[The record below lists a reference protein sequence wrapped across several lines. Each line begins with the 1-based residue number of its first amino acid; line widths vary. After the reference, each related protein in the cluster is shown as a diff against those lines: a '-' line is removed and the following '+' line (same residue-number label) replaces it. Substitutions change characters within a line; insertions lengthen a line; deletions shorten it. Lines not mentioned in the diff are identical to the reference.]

1 MTDDQSSKDSDTENQ
16 KSWLSKLAN
25 IFTDEPQNRDDL
37 VEILHA
43 AYHNELLDIDALN
56 MMKGALKVSEL
67 QVRQVMVPRSQM
79 VVIQHTLDIEE
90 ILPLIVTSGHSRFP
104 VVGGDKDELEG
115 ILLAKD
121 VLKSFVKE
129 ESDFS
134 LKDIIR
140 PAVVIPESK
149 QVNILLNEFRTTR
162 NHMAI
167 IIDEYGG
174 VAGLVTIEDIL
185 EEIVGEIDDEYDD
198 QEDPYVLKVS
208 DHVYRINALTTITE
222 LNEQFNL
229 GFDDTEFDTV
239 GGLVASKAGRLPEAG
254 ELIEVANLNFK
265 VIKANKRR
273 VEFVELDLSQSGL
286 DELN

>member
-1 MTDDQSSKDSDTENQ
+1 MTEDQSRKDSDPDVQ

-25 IFTDEPQNRDDL
+25 LFTDEPQNRDDL
-37 VEILHA
+37 IQILQE
-43 AYHNELLDIDALN
+43 AYHNDLVDADALS

-67 QVRQVMVPRSQM
+67 QVRQVMVPRAQM
-79 VVIQHTLDIEE
+79 VVIPLASDIED
-90 ILPLIVTSGHSRFP
+90 ILPIIVESGHSRFP
-104 VVGGDKDELEG
+104 VVGEDKDELEG

-121 VLKSFVKE
+121 VLKSFVKSE
-129 ESDFS
+129 ADFNM
-134 LKDIIR
+134 KQIIR

-198 QEDPYVLKVS
+198 QEDPYVMKVS
-208 DHVYRINALTTITE
+208 EQVFRINALTTITE
-222 LNEQFNL
+222 FNEQFDFD
-229 GFDDTEFDTV
+229 FDDTEYDTV
-239 GGLVASKAGRLPEAG
+239 GGLVASEAGRLPETG
-254 ELIEVANLNFK
+254 EVIEVAEIAFK
-265 VIKANKRR
+265 VVKADKRR
-273 VEFVELDLSQSGL
+273 IEFVEIDL
-286 DELN
+286 N

>member
-1 MTDDQSSKDSDTENQ
+1 MTEDQSRKISDTDNQ

-25 IFTDEPQNRDDL
+25 LFTDEPQNTEDL
-37 VEILHA
+37 IQILQE
-43 AYHNELLDIDALN
+43 AYHNHLVDSDALS

-67 QVRQVMVPRSQM
+67 QVRQVMVPRAQM
-79 VVIQHTLDIEE
+79 VVIPMTSNIED
-90 ILPLIVTSGHSRFP
+90 ILPIIVESGHSRFP
-104 VVGGDKDELEG
+104 VVGEDKDELEG

-121 VLKSFVKE
+121 ILKSFVKSE
-129 ESDFS
+129 GEFN
-134 LKDIIR
+134 LREILR

-198 QEDPYVLKVS
+198 KEDPYVMKVAEG
-208 DHVYRINALTTITE
+208 VYRINALTTITE
-222 LNEQFNL
+222 FNEQFNFD
-229 GFDDTEFDTV
+229 FDDSEFDTI
-239 GGLVASKAGRLPEAG
+239 GGLVASEAGRLPETG
-254 ELIEVANLNFK
+254 ELIEVVNLTFK
-265 VIKANKRR
+265 IIKADKRR
-273 VEFVELDLSQSGL
+273 IEFVEVDFS
-286 DELN
+286 

>member
-1 MTDDQSSKDSDTENQ
+1 MTEDQSSKNSDTDNQ
-16 KSWLSKLAN
+16 KSWLTKLAN
-25 IFTDEPQNRDDL
+25 LFTDEPQSRDDL
-37 VEILHA
+37 IQILQE
-43 AYHNELLDIDALN
+43 AYHNNLVDIDALN

-67 QVRQVMVPRSQM
+67 QVRQVMVPRAQM
-79 VVIQHTLDIEE
+79 VVIPQTSNIED
-90 ILPLIVTSGHSRFP
+90 ILPIIVESGHSRFP
-104 VVGGDKDELEG
+104 VVGEDKDELEG

-129 ESDFS
+129 EDDFN

-185 EEIVGEIDDEYDD
+185 EEIVGDIDDEYDD
-198 QEDPYVLKVS
+198 HEDPYVMKVAEG
-208 DHVYRINALTTITE
+208 VYRINALTTITE
-222 LNEQFNL
+222 FNEQFKT
-229 GFDDTEFDTV
+229 GFDDSEFDTI
-239 GGLVASKAGRLPEAG
+239 GGLVASEAGRLPETG
-254 ELIEVANLNFK
+254 ELIEVANLIFK
-265 VIKANKRR
+265 IIKADKRR
-273 VEFVELDLSQSGL
+273 VEFVEVDLS
-286 DELN
+286 

>member
-1 MTDDQSSKDSDTENQ
+1 MTEDQSRKDSDTDNQ

-25 IFTDEPQNRDDL
+25 IFTDEPQNREDLIETLQTAYENDL
-37 VEILHA
+37 V
-43 AYHNELLDIDALN
+43 DSDALS

-67 QVRQVMVPRSQM
+67 QVRQVMVPRAQM
-79 VVIQHTLDIEE
+79 VVIPQTSNIED
-90 ILPLIVTSGHSRFP
+90 ILPIIVESGHSRFP
-104 VVGGDKDELEG
+104 VVGEDKDELEG

-129 ESDFS
+129 EDEFK

-149 QVNILLNEFRTTR
+149 QVNILLNEFRTKR

-198 QEDPYVLKVS
+198 HEDPYVMKVA
-208 DHVYRINALTTITE
+208 DQVYRINALTTITE
-222 LNEQFNL
+222 FNEQFNYD
-229 GFDDTEFDTV
+229 FDDTEFDTI
-239 GGLVASKAGRLPEAG
+239 GGLVASEAGRLPDTG
-254 ELIEVANLNFK
+254 EIIEVTDLSFK
-265 VIKANKRR
+265 IIKADKRR
-273 VEFVELDLSQSGL
+273 IEFVEVDLS
-286 DELN
+286 

>member
-1 MTDDQSSKDSDTENQ
+1 MTEDQSRKDSDTEVQ

-37 VEILHA
+37 LHILQEA
-43 AYHNELLDIDALN
+43 FANDLLDVDALN
-56 MMKGALKVSEL
+56 MMKGALKVSDL
-67 QVRQVMVPRSQM
+67 QVRQVMVPRAQM
-79 VVIQHTLDIEE
+79 VVIPLSSNIEE
-90 ILPLIVTSGHSRFP
+90 VLPIIVESGHSRFP
-104 VVGGDKDELEG
+104 VVGEDKDELEG

-121 VLKSFVKE
+121 VLKSFVKTE
-129 ESDFS
+129 KDFN

-149 QVNILLNEFRTTR
+149 QVNILLNEFRTSR

-198 QEDPYVLKVS
+198 QEDPYVMHVNEQ
-208 DHVYRINALTTITE
+208 VYRINALTTITE
-222 LNEQFNL
+222 FNEQFNYD
-229 GFDDTEFDTV
+229 FDDTEYDTI
-239 GGLVASKAGRLPEAG
+239 GGLVASEAGRLPETG
-254 ELIEVANLNFK
+254 EQISIADLTFK
-265 VIKANKRR
+265 VIKADKRR
-273 VEFVELDLSQSGL
+273 IEFVEVDL
-286 DELN
+286 N

>member
-1 MTDDQSSKDSDTENQ
+1 MTEDQSRKDSDPDVQ

-25 IFTDEPQNRDDL
+25 LFTDEPQNRDDL
-37 VEILHA
+37 IQILQE
-43 AYHNELLDIDALN
+43 AYHNDLVDADALN

-67 QVRQVMVPRSQM
+67 QVRQVMVPRAQM
-79 VVIQHTLDIEE
+79 VVIPLASDIED
-90 ILPLIVTSGHSRFP
+90 ILPIIVESGHSRFP
-104 VVGGDKDELEG
+104 VVGEDKDELEG

-121 VLKSFVKE
+121 VLKSFVKDE
-129 ESDFS
+129 ADFDM
-134 LKDIIR
+134 KKIIR

-198 QEDPYVLKVS
+198 QEDPYVMKVS
-208 DHVYRINALTTITE
+208 DQVFRINALTTITE
-222 LNEQFNL
+222 FNDQFDFD
-229 GFDDTEFDTV
+229 FDDTEYDTV
-239 GGLVASKAGRLPEAG
+239 GGLVASEAGRLPETG
-254 ELIEVANLNFK
+254 EVIDVADIAFK
-265 VIKANKRR
+265 VVKADKRR
-273 VEFVELDLSQSGL
+273 IEFVEIDL
-286 DELN
+286 N

>member
-1 MTDDQSSKDSDTENQ
+1 MTEDQSRKDSDTDNQ

-37 VEILHA
+37 IQILQA
-43 AYHNELLDIDALN
+43 AYQNGLVDIDALN

-67 QVRQVMVPRSQM
+67 QVRQVMVPRAQM
-79 VVIQHTLDIEE
+79 VVIPQTSNIED
-90 ILPLIVTSGHSRFP
+90 ILPIIVESGHSRFP
-104 VVGGDKDELEG
+104 VVGEDKDELEG

-129 ESDFS
+129 EDDFK

-149 QVNILLNEFRTTR
+149 QVNILLHEFRTTR

-185 EEIVGEIDDEYDD
+185 EEIVGDIDDEYDD
-198 QEDPYVLKVS
+198 MEDPYVMKVA
-208 DHVYRINALTTITE
+208 DQVYRINALTTITE
-222 LNEQFNL
+222 FNEQFDYK
-229 GFDDTEFDTV
+229 FDDTEFDTI
-239 GGLVASKAGRLPEAG
+239 GGLVASEAGRLPETG
-254 ELIEVANLNFK
+254 EVIDVAELSFK
-265 VIKANKRR
+265 IIKADKRR
-273 VEFVELDLSQSGL
+273 VEFVEVDLS
-286 DELN
+286 

>member
-1 MTDDQSSKDSDTENQ
+1 MTDDQSRKDSDPDVQ

-25 IFTDEPQNRDDL
+25 LFTDEPQNRDDL
-37 VEILHA
+37 IQILQE
-43 AYHNELLDIDALN
+43 AYHNNLVDADALS

-67 QVRQVMVPRSQM
+67 QVRQVMVPRAQM
-79 VVIQHTLDIEE
+79 VVIPLASDIED
-90 ILPLIVTSGHSRFP
+90 ILPIIVESGHSRFP
-104 VVGGDKDELEG
+104 VVGEDKDELEG

-121 VLKSFVKE
+121 VLKSFVKDE
-129 ESDFS
+129 ADFNM
-134 LKDIIR
+134 KQIIR

-198 QEDPYVLKVS
+198 HEDPYVMKVS
-208 DHVYRINALTTITE
+208 DQVFRINALTTITE
-222 LNEQFNL
+222 FNEQFDFD
-229 GFDDTEFDTV
+229 FDDTEYDTV
-239 GGLVASKAGRLPEAG
+239 GGLVASEAGRLPETG
-254 ELIEVANLNFK
+254 EVIEVADIAFR
-265 VIKANKRR
+265 VVKADKRR
-273 VEFVELDLSQSGL
+273 IEFVEIDLT
-286 DELN
+286 

>member
-1 MTDDQSSKDSDTENQ
+1 MTEDQSRKDSDTDNQ

-25 IFTDEPQNRDDL
+25 LFTDEPQNREDL
-37 VEILHA
+37 IKILQEA
-43 AYHNELLDIDALN
+43 HNNGFVDVDALN

-67 QVRQVMVPRSQM
+67 QVRQVMVPRAQM
-79 VVIQHTLDIEE
+79 VVIPQTSSIED
-90 ILPLIVTSGHSRFP
+90 ILPIIVESGHSRFP
-104 VVGGDKDELEG
+104 VVGEDKDELEG

-121 VLKSFVKE
+121 VLKSFVKKE
-129 ESDFS
+129 VDFN

-185 EEIVGEIDDEYDD
+185 EEIVGDIDDEYDNH
-198 QEDPYVLKVS
+198 EDPYVMKVT
-208 DHVYRINALTTITE
+208 DEVYRINALTTITE
-222 LNEQFNL
+222 FNEQFKTD
-229 GFDDTEFDTV
+229 FDDSEFDTI
-239 GGLVASKAGRLPEAG
+239 GGLVASEAGRLPETG
-254 ELIEVANLNFK
+254 ELIEVAGLSFK
-265 VIKANKRR
+265 VIKADKRR
-273 VEFVELDLSQSGL
+273 VEFVEVDLG
-286 DELN
+286 